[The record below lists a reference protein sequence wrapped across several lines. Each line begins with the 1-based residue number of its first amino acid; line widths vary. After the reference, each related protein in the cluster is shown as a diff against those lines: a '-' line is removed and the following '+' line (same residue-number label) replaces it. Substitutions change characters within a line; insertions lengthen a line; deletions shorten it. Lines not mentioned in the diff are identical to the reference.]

1 MAVKAGSITVGPDQ
15 PFLIIAGPCVIESW
29 ETTINTATALK
40 KLAETHGFS
49 LVFKSSFDK
58 ANRTAVDSFRGPGL
72 EDGLKML
79 ADVKRQLGLEV
90 LSDVHDVEQC
100 RAAGEVLDI
109 LQIPAFLCRQTDLLV
124 AAAKTGKAV
133 NIKKGQFVA
142 PRDMT
147 HAVKKVEDSGN
158 RNILLTERGT
168 SFGYNNLVVDM
179 RSLPIMKETGYPVI
193 FDATHSVQLP
203 GGGGSVSSGQRQYV
217 PHVARAATAVGIDGM
232 FMEVHPE
239 PQSAKSDGPN
249 QVALS
254 QVEDLI
260 VQVLKVHNLRRQL
273 EELELTGNGKP
284 LNSQLKTSTVSS
296 K

>member
-1 MAVKAGSITVGPDQ
+1 MAVKAGSITVGADQ

-29 ETTINTATALK
+29 EITINTATALK

-58 ANRTAVDSFRGPGL
+58 ANRTSVDSFRGPGL

-100 RAAGEVLDI
+100 RAAGDVLDI

-124 AAAKTGKAV
+124 AAAKTGKTV

-217 PHVARAATAVGIDGM
+217 PHLARAAAAVGIDGM

-260 VQVLKVHNLRRQL
+260 VQVLKVHNLKKQL
-273 EELELTGNGKP
+273 EELELTGSGKP